1 MQKKRSQFLLFPSI
15 EASIKPTK
23 KKGGAKMRNWILT
36 VLVVCVFVL
45 GFTCFSPSAFGQAK
59 PIEITYSTHMPAQHS
74 MTVLS
79 NEWAKEIEKR
89 TNGRVKVTVFAG
101 GTLMGADKVYDGV
114 AKGIADV
121 GWVVLGAT
129 RGRFPLTEVLD
140 LPLGYK
146 NAVAASKMANEYY
159 NKFKPKEF
167 DESQVMYL
175 HAHGPIVLHSKKP
188 VNKLEDIKGLK
199 IRSISLSAKI
209 AAALGGTPVGMP
221 VNEAY
226 DALSRGVV
234 DASLS
239 PFEALKGFRWAEVTK
254 YSIELTGSASSQ
266 GFAVVMN
273 KRKWNALPPDTQK
286 IIEKINEEFIEKQG
300 KQWDAIDV
308 EGKDFA
314 LKLGNKVS
322 ALSKEE
328 GEKVA
333 KAVRPLL
340 TDYVQNM
347 KKLGLPG
354 DEALKFCTDRLRAL
368 Q

>member
-1 MQKKRSQFLLFPSI
+1 
-15 EASIKPTK
+15 
-23 KKGGAKMRNWILT
+23 MRHWALT
-36 VLVVCVFVL
+36 ALVM
-45 GFTCFSPSAFGQAK
+45 FTFAVALSTYSSSAFGQAK
-59 PIEITYSTHMPAQHS
+59 PVEITYSTHMPAQHS

-89 TNGRVKVTVFAG
+89 TKGSVKVTVFAG
-101 GTLMGADKVYDGV
+101 GTLLGADKVYDGV
-114 AKGIADV
+114 VKGIADV

-146 NAVAASKMANEYY
+146 NAVAASRMSMDYY

-175 HAHGPIVLHSKKP
+175 HAHGPIVLHSKKA
-188 VNKLEDIKGLK
+188 VAKLEDIKGLK

-239 PFEALKGFRWAEVTK
+239 PFEALQGFRWAEVTK
-254 YSIELTGSASSQ
+254 FSIELTGSASSQ
-266 GFAVVMN
+266 GFAVIMN
-273 KRKWNALPPDTQK
+273 KKKWNALPPDTQK
-286 IIEKINEEFIEKQG
+286 IIMTINEEFVEKQG
-300 KQWDAIDV
+300 KQWDAIDIA
-308 EGKDFA
+308 GKDFA
-314 LKLGNKVS
+314 LKLGNKIS
-322 ALSKEE
+322 ALPKEE
-328 GEKVA
+328 GDKVA
-333 KAVRPLL
+333 IAVKPLL
-340 TDYVQNM
+340 TDYTQSM
-347 KKLGLPG
+347 KKLNLPG
-354 DEALKFCTDRLRAL
+354 DEALKFCTERLRAL
-368 Q
+368 QQ

>member
-1 MQKKRSQFLLFPSI
+1 MRKWTRS
-15 EASIKPTK
+15 A
-23 KKGGAKMRNWILT
+23 
-36 VLVVCVFVL
+36 LVVCVFVI
-45 GFTCFSPSAFGQAK
+45 GFSYFSSSAFGQAK
-59 PIEITYSTHMPAQHS
+59 PIELTYSTHMPAQHS

-79 NEWAKEIEKR
+79 YEWAKEIEKR
-89 TNGRVKVTVFAG
+89 TNGRVKVTIFAG
-101 GTLMGADKVYDGV
+101 ATLLGADKVYDGV
-114 AKGIADV
+114 VKGIADV

-129 RGRFPLTEVLD
+129 RGRFPLSEVLD

-146 NAVAASKMANEYY
+146 NAVAASRMANEYY

-175 HAHGPIVLHSKKP
+175 HAHGPIVLHSKKA

-209 AAALGGTPVGMP
+209 ATALGGTPVGMP

-226 DALSRGVV
+226 DALNRGVV

-239 PFEALKGFRWAEVTK
+239 PFEALQGFKWAEVVK

-266 GFAVVMN
+266 GFAVIMN
-273 KRKWNALPPDTQK
+273 KKKWNALPPDAQK

-308 EGKDFA
+308 AGKDFA
-314 LKLGNKVS
+314 LKLGNKIT

-347 KKLGLPG
+347 KKLNLPG
-354 DEALKFCTDRLRAL
+354 DEALKFCTDRLKAL

>member
-1 MQKKRSQFLLFPSI
+1 
-15 EASIKPTK
+15 
-23 KKGGAKMRNWILT
+23 MRNWTLT
-36 VLVVCVFVL
+36 AFVVCMFVVGL
-45 GFTCFSPSAFGQAK
+45 VGFSSSAFGQTK

-89 TNGRVKVTVFAG
+89 TNGKVKVTVFAG
-101 GTLMGADKVYDGV
+101 GTLLGADKVYDGV
-114 AKGIADV
+114 VKGIADV

-129 RGRFPLTEVLD
+129 RGRFPLSEVLD
-140 LPLGYK
+140 LPIGYK
-146 NAVAASKMANEYY
+146 TAVAASKMSNEYY

-175 HAHGPIVLHSKKP
+175 HAHGPIVLHSKKA

-209 AAALGGTPVGMP
+209 ASALGGTPVGMP
-221 VNEAY
+221 INEAY

-234 DASLS
+234 DASLA
-239 PFEALKGFRWAEVTK
+239 PFEALQGFRWAEVTK
-254 YSIELTGSASSQ
+254 FSIELTGSASSE
-266 GFAVVMN
+266 GFAVIMN
-273 KRKWNALPPDTQK
+273 KRKWNVLPPDTQK
-286 IIEKINEEFIEKQG
+286 IIVKINEEWIEKQG

-308 EGKDFA
+308 AGKDFA
-314 LKLGNKVS
+314 LKLGNKIT
-322 ALSKEE
+322 ALSKED

-333 KAVRPLL
+333 NAVRPLL
-340 TDYVQNM
+340 SDYVQNM
-347 KKLGLPG
+347 KKLNLPG
-354 DEALKFCTDRLRAL
+354 DEALKFCTDRLREL

>member
-1 MQKKRSQFLLFPSI
+1 MKNW
-15 EASIKPTK
+15 TW
-23 KKGGAKMRNWILT
+23 GALIA
-36 VLVVCVFVL
+36 CAFVIGL
-45 GFTCFSPSAFGQAK
+45 ACFSQSAYGQAK

-101 GTLMGADKVYDGV
+101 GTLLGADKVYDGV
-114 AKGIADV
+114 VNGIADV

-146 NAVAASKMANEYY
+146 NAVAASRMANDYY
-159 NKFKPKEF
+159 SKFKPKEF

-175 HAHGPIVLHSKKP
+175 HAHGPIVLHSKKAIY
-188 VNKLEDIKGLK
+188 KLEDIKGLK

-209 AAALGGTPVGMP
+209 ATALGGTPVGMP

-239 PFEALKGFRWAEVTK
+239 PFEALQGFRWAEVTK
-254 YSIELTGSASSQ
+254 FSIELTGSASSQ
-266 GFAVVMN
+266 GFAVIMN
-273 KRKWNALPPDTQK
+273 KKKWNSLPPDAQK
-286 IIEKINEEFIEKQG
+286 IIEKINEEFIDKQG
-300 KQWDAIDV
+300 RQWDAIDV
-308 EGKDFA
+308 AGKDFA
-314 LKLGNKVS
+314 LKLGNKIIP
-322 ALSKEE
+322 LPKEE
-328 GEKVA
+328 GVKVA
-333 KAVRPLL
+333 NAVRPLL

-347 KKLGLPG
+347 KKLNLPG
-354 DEALKFCTDRLRAL
+354 DEALKFCTDRLQKL